1 VLQTLGEAIDSGSA
15 SHLSHLDLLKNNPW
29 THSLHESMG
38 YMEVVWY
45 ICMKYVNI
53 YTSDSIFLLAIL
65 ASVNVKET
73 TVLIFTLAIL
83 AST

>member
-1 VLQTLGEAIDSGSA
+1 
-15 SHLSHLDLLKNNPW
+15 
-29 THSLHESMG
+29 MG